1 MGCLGILLPLCLSF
15 LLQETGRSA
24 QAEVLTFPRSGPGLR
39 RQKRDWVIPPLL
51 CSENERGPF
60 PKNLARIKSSKEK
73 ETTVFYS
80 ITGQGA
86 DSPPVGTFTIERE
99 TGWLKVTR
107 PLDREN
113 IPSYQVSLH
122 CLLLLGPL
130 SPSSSEGLRGWD
142 WSSTVSQGMA
152 LVCSTL
158 QLVCH
163 AVAADGQEVEM
174 PMTLVISI
182 LDQNDNRPQF
192 IQQVFQGS
200 VPEAAQPGTVVMQVS
215 ATDQD
220 DAVNSLNG
228 VVSYSILSQ
237 EPPEPL
243 RDMFAIDSKTGFISL
258 SKASLDREK
267 VPRYTLTLQASDLAG
282 AGLSATATAVIQV
295 AGSSEDHHTS
305 LSVHALNVLTG
316 LPATGL
322 AVCLSQ
328 LGDPSQTWM
337 ELMTSMT
344 STDGR
349 MDKTE
354 MASLQLKAGT
364 YKLRFATG
372 EYWQQQGLTS
382 FYPYVE
388 VVFTIAAAERKLH
401 IPLLLSPYS
410 YITYRGN

>member
-1 MGCLGILLPLCLSF
+1 GEG
-15 LLQETGRSA
+15 QSA
-24 QAEVLTFPRSGPGLR
+24 VVPSPSLTFPSRLPN
-39 RQKRDWVIPPLL
+39 Q
-51 CSENERGPF
+51 
-60 PKNLARIKSSKEK
+60 IKSTKEK

-86 DSPPVGTFTIERE
+86 DSPPIGTFTIERE

-113 IPSYQVSLH
+113 IPSYQ
-122 CLLLLGPL
+122 
-130 SPSSSEGLRGWD
+130 
-142 WSSTVSQGMA
+142 
-152 LVCSTL
+152 
-158 QLVCH
+158 LVCH
-163 AVAADGQEVEM
+163 AVAANGQEVEM
-174 PMTLVISI
+174 PMTLVINI
-182 LDQNDNRPQF
+182 LDQNDNRPKF
-192 IQQVFQGS
+192 IQQVFRGS

-267 VPRYTLTLQASDLAG
+267 VPRYTLTLQASDLEG

-337 ELMTSMT
+337 ELMTSTT

-354 MASLQLKAGT
+354 LASMQLKPGT
-364 YKLRFATG
+364 YKLHFATG

-388 VVFTIAAAERKLH
+388 VVFTIPAAERKLH

-410 YITYRGN
+410 YVTYRGN